1 MRVHLV
7 GVSGTGMGALA
18 ALLREAGDEVSGSD
32 VAFDPPVGPMLA
44 SLGIRRMEGYEAAH
58 VTAEPRPELVVVGNA
73 IRRTNPEA
81 QAVEELGLPRTSMSG
96 ALRERFLA
104 KRRPLVV
111 AGTHG
116 KTTTS
121 AMCAWLLS
129 RAGYEPG
136 WFIGGLPKGLPAAAA
151 IGSTR
156 VRPDRGR
163 APFVIE
169 GDEYDAVYW
178 HKQPKFL
185 DYIGVGPDDVAI
197 VTSVEHDHIDIYPD
211 VAAYEAA
218 FREFVRRVPEGG
230 LLVCDA
236 HDARVR
242 AIVASEA
249 RARVAWYALE
259 QDDTGDVTA
268 GWMAAPAAPL
278 LATAPGGAPS
288 REAQAFDLF
297 AGGVSCGRFSMAVP
311 GRHNVRNA
319 VAAVAA
325 CAEAFGASV
334 TELRAHLA
342 GFEGVRR
349 RQELLGTPGGVRV
362 YDDFAHHP
370 TAVDETLRALRAR
383 HPDGALWVAFEP
395 RSATACRAL
404 HQEAYARAFGAAD
417 RVLLAPLGRDLP
429 PGDRLDLERLARE
442 LGPKAE
448 AMPSVA
454 AIVERVGREA
464 SPGDTLAVLSNGAF
478 GGIHQK
484 LLDALARRSG

>member
-32 VAFDPPVGPMLA
+32 VAFDPPVGPMLRD
-44 SLGIRRMEGYEAAH
+44 LGIRCLQGYDAAH
-58 VTAEPRPELVVVGNA
+58 LDPRPDLVVVGNA

-81 QAVEELGLPRTSMSG
+81 QAVESLDLARTSMSG
-96 ALRERFLA
+96 ALRERFLV

-129 RAGYEPG
+129 RSGLEPG
-136 WFIGGLPKGLPAAAA
+136 WFIGGLPKGLPASAA

-156 VRPDRGR
+156 VRPGQGR
-163 APFVIE
+163 APFVVE

-178 HKQPKFL
+178 HKQPKFY

-211 VAAYEAA
+211 VASYEEA

-236 HDARVR
+236 HDPRVR
-242 AIVASEA
+242 DIVTRHT
-249 RARVAWYALE
+249 RARVAWYSLE
-259 QDDTGDVTA
+259 RDDTGDVTA
-268 GWMAAPAAPL
+268 GWTAAPAAPL
-278 LATAPGGAPS
+278 AGAV
-288 REAQAFDLF
+288 QAFDLF
-297 AGGVSCGRFSMAVP
+297 AGGVSCGRFSMGVP
-311 GRHNVRNA
+311 GHHNVRNA
-319 VAAVAA
+319 VAAIAA
-325 CAEAFGASV
+325 CAEGFGANV
-334 TELRAHLA
+334 VDLRAHLT

-349 RQELLGTPGGVRV
+349 RQELLGEPRGIRV

-370 TAVDETLRALRAR
+370 TAVDETLRALRGR
-383 HPDGALWVAFEP
+383 HPAGALWVAFEP

-404 HQEAYARAFGAAD
+404 HQQAYARAFDAAD
-417 RVLLAPLGRDLP
+417 HVLLAPLGRSGLP
-429 PGDRLDLERLARE
+429 PAEALDLERLARD
-442 LGPKAE
+442 LGSKAR
-448 AMPSVA
+448 AMPSVD
-454 AIVERVGREA
+454 AIVERLAGSATE
-464 SPGDTLAVLSNGAF
+464 GDTIALLSNGAF

-484 LLDALARRSG
+484 LLDALERSK